1 MPVNNH
7 PGNTTWINDLPTI
20 PKLSSEISC
29 DVAVIGGGPNGL
41 ITAAY
46 LAKAGLNVVLLE
58 RRYEVGGGLATEEIL
73 FPCYYANT
81 HATYHLMVDYM
92 PVLKDFDLANHSL
105 QFVKPNRQTG
115 ILFKDGTSWVM
126 SAKIQDTADQIM
138 KFSRKDAVSFE
149 KYARLFIQIIDEIL
163 APATYYRPLPPI
175 ELAVKTE
182 RTPLGK
188 EMMKLAEDSP
198 VEIIDRMFTDERVK
212 ALLLYVTCMWGLAP
226 NEPGLGYLVPL
237 LLIRSGMNKCISIGG
252 SHKVASS
259 FSKEVL
265 KNNGLIL
272 ENAEVTKIIMENGRA
287 VGVELF
293 DGQVIKAKA
302 VACSLDPQTT
312 FQTLVGEEQLPP
324 ALKNYVGNWAWD
336 KTSFFT
342 THIAIKEPI
351 RYKADEKDIDKTFMN
366 ILGIDSAQDLVN
378 FSQGIR
384 EGKIDAIAGHCS
396 VETLYD
402 RTLTQIPGHH
412 TAFFQMMVPGQIDGG
427 WEAQKEEIENQVMET
442 WGQYAKNL
450 NGNNLIMKTSETPLD
465 IERRIPCMKYGSIKH
480 GEYNPLQMGYFRPND
495 LCSKTNTPIEGL
507 YVCGASTYPGGLI
520 IGGPGYIAANKIAE
534 DMGVDKWWKYSD
546 SIEHYVKQYIDD

>member
-7 PGNTTWINDLPTI
+7 PGNTTWKNDLPTI
-20 PKLSSEISC
+20 FKLPDEITC
-29 DVAVIGGGPNGL
+29 DVAIIGAGPNGL

-92 PVLKDFDLANHSL
+92 PALADFDLANHSL

-115 ILFKDGTSWVM
+115 ILFKDGTSWIM

-138 KFSRKDAVSFE
+138 KFSREDAVSFE
-149 KYARLFIQIIDEIL
+149 KYARLFIQIIEEIL

-212 ALLLYVTCMWGLAP
+212 ALFLYVTCMWGLAP
-226 NEPGLGYLVPL
+226 TEPGLGYLVPL
-237 LLIRSGMNKCISIGG
+237 LMIRSGMNKCISIGG

-265 KNNGLIL
+265 KNKGLIL
-272 ENAEVTKIIMENGRA
+272 ENAEVSRIIMENGRA
-287 VGVELF
+287 TGVELS
-293 DGQVIKAKA
+293 DGQVIKAKV
-302 VACSLDPQTT
+302 VASSLDPQTT
-312 FQTLVGEEQLPP
+312 FKSLVGEDHLPP
-324 ALKNYVGNWAWD
+324 ALKNYVNNWAWD

-342 THIAIKEPI
+342 THVAVKEPLH
-351 RYKADEKDIDKTFMN
+351 YNADERDIDKTFMN
-366 ILGIDSAQDLVN
+366 IVGIDSAEDLMN
-378 FSQGIR
+378 FSHGIR
-384 EGKIDAIAGHCS
+384 NGKIESIAGHCS

-402 RTLTQIPGHH
+402 RTLSQIPGHH
-412 TAFFQMMVPGQIDGG
+412 TAFFQMMVPGLIDGG
-427 WEAQKEEIENQVMET
+427 WEDQKADIEAKVMET
-442 WGQYAKNL
+442 WGQYATNL
-450 NGNNLIMKTSETPLD
+450 NGNNLIMKASESPLD
-465 IERRIPCMKYGSIKH
+465 IERRIPCMKNGSIKH

-534 DMGVDKWWKYSD
+534 DMGVTKWWQYSD
-546 SIEHYVKQYIDD
+546 RINQYVKQYIDD